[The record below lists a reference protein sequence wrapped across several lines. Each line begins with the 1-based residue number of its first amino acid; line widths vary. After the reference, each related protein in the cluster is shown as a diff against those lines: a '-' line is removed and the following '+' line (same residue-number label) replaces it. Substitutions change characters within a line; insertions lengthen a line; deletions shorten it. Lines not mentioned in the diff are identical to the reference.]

1 MRINSIFSLI
11 LGMAIVTSACSSKKS
26 EEQQYISK
34 NITEMAISLPDSL
47 FFSISGE
54 NREMLFEQEQ
64 LIDEEDWE
72 YNLAEKTETYLR
84 ILNTVQGFE
93 RYLELELKI
102 FEFEKQR
109 LLGISKKAGDRTEIE
124 QVDFYIFE
132 INLDGS
138 LGKLVSNPVKLYSTQ
153 AFLVE
158 DAPQNI
164 KEEYENIPPYYT
176 FSPKHANVEVNVFT
190 FMNSLS
196 EWVKFEKIDL
206 KWNGTRFEK

>member
-1 MRINSIFSLI
+1 ML
-11 LGMAIVTSACSSKKS
+11 AIVTSACGSQKTQ
-26 EEQQYISK
+26 EQELSAISM
-34 NITEMAISLPDSL
+34 NTMVMSLPDSL

-54 NREMLFEQEQ
+54 NREILFEQEQ
-64 LIDEEDWE
+64 LIDEEEWE

-84 ILNTVQGFE
+84 ILNTAQGFE

-109 LLGISKKAGDRTEIE
+109 LLGISKKTGDRTEIE
-124 QVDFYIFE
+124 QVVFYIFE
-132 INLDGS
+132 INPNGS
-138 LGKLVSNPVKLYSTQ
+138 LGELVSNPVKHYSTKD
-153 AFLVE
+153 FLVE

-164 KEEYENIPPYYT
+164 KEEYENVLPYYT